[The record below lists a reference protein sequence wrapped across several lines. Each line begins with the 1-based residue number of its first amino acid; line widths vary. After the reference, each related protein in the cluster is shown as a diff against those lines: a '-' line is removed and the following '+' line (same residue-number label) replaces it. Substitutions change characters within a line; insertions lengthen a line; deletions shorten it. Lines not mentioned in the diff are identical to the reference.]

1 MNADELLTIVALKE
15 GLNPAEYFVR
25 IKKRK
30 DMPTTKYFV
39 PHRTDLI
46 DTYLHTHEVIE
57 ICAKILYQVEL
68 CRGHLEIMWGFSVE
82 AELVENS
89 ERQDELCCYVSRVEE
104 RSIAMNNGKMHL
116 SYITINDCK

>member
-1 MNADELLTIVALKE
+1 M
-15 GLNPAEYFVR
+15 
-25 IKKRK
+25 
-30 DMPTTKYFV
+30 
-39 PHRTDLI
+39 
-46 DTYLHTHEVIE
+46 IE

-104 RSIAMNNGKMHL
+104 RSIAMNNGKFTCHAL
-116 SYITINDCK
+116 Q